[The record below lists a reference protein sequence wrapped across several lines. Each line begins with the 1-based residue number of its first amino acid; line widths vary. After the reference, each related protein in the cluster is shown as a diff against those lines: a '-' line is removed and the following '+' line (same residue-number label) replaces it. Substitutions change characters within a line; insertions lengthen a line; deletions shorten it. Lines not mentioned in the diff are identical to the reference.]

1 MYLQETKFS
10 SFGVEKFF
18 SRAIRTHYLMYLIEL
33 PSYSA
38 LLDLLAPLLRRRR
51 RRHSLIRSF
60 NCILLRMWVT
70 ASAKESE
77 RERVSW
83 RVERVHC
90 QGGYELCLLAR
101 TSSSSS
107 SFFTIWIMSVWTY
120 WTTARQL
127 WVPRVPKQQWKKIR
141 PCSWFRETARITHQS
156 TKAGVLKA
164 PCKWLEAQIPK
175 TPAKNLNSLRVA
187 P

>member
-1 MYLQETKFS
+1 MPSSPMYLQETKFS

-77 RERVSW
+77 RER
-83 RVERVHC
+83 E
-90 QGGYELCLLAR
+90 
-101 TSSSSS
+101 
-107 SFFTIWIMSVWTY
+107 
-120 WTTARQL
+120 
-127 WVPRVPKQQWKKIR
+127 
-141 PCSWFRETARITHQS
+141 
-156 TKAGVLKA
+156 
-164 PCKWLEAQIPK
+164 
-175 TPAKNLNSLRVA
+175 
-187 P
+187 